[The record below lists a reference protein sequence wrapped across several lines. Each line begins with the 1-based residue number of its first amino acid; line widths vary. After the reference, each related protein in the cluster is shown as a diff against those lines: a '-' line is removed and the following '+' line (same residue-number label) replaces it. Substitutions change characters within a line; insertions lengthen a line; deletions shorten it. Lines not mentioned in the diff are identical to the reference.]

1 LQLSNSGCVKTLTGI
16 YWSLTVDKYA
26 NSMYLKMVVSFKE
39 EFYFMGQ
46 ISSSAA
52 QVIISIIPIVGI
64 VMGSVVI
71 FFYLLWNHKRRT
83 LLIKAGQFKRPEFD
97 LLTFSLLAGLLLSA
111 VGLALTIF
119 LAIALGV
126 NFGLLGGIIPL
137 AVGIGLLAYY
147 GIRHGDRP
155 S

>member
-1 LQLSNSGCVKTLTGI
+1 MEQTT
-16 YWSLTVDKYA
+16 
-26 NSMYLKMVVSFKE
+26 SF
-39 EFYFMGQ
+39 
-46 ISSSAA
+46 AA

-64 VMGSVVI
+64 VMGSVVV

-83 LLIKAGQFKRPEFD
+83 LLIKAGHFQRPEFD
-97 LLTFSLLAGLLLSA
+97 LLTFSLLAGLLLSM

-137 AVGIGLLAYY
+137 AIGIGLLAYY
-147 GIRHGDRP
+147 RIKHGDRP

>member
-1 LQLSNSGCVKTLTGI
+1 
-16 YWSLTVDKYA
+16 
-26 NSMYLKMVVSFKE
+26 
-39 EFYFMGQ
+39 MGQ

-83 LLIKAGQFKRPEFD
+83 LLIKAGQFQRPDFD
-97 LLTFSLLAGLLLSA
+97 LLAFSLLAGLLLST

-137 AVGIGLLAYY
+137 AIGIGLLAYY
-147 GIRHGDRP
+147 GIKRGDRP